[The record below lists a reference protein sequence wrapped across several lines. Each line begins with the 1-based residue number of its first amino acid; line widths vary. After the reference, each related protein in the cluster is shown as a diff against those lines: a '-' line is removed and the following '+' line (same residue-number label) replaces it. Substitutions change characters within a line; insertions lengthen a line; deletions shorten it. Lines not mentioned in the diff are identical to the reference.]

1 MTSLSVRDS
10 IAVVSV
16 VLLTVHGAAVAQA
29 TRGAFISIVPIARV
43 CPGQQVEA
51 TYVEHFPDGSQG
63 KVSSRDVRQL
73 TPKDGDS
80 VTVARD
86 GSWQTN
92 ADPMRSVLTGF
103 PLSASLAR
111 DSSVRGDTVAA
122 PSYDCPHDVIKLPMS
137 DRFHFTHAYVRLGT
151 FRTPFYDSVVVAV
164 IELDGRVL
172 GTRVLSPAEMRSGAI
187 KITALGKPGVAGH
200 SGSQGSPGSDCSNG
214 EQGTDG
220 EPGEAGQ
227 AGGQVDIIVQEGSPW
242 LANLVAVSN
251 TGGRGGKG
259 GEGGAGGPASA
270 PSSRTGSGS
279 GGSSCR
285 PRPGRPG
292 RSGAQGP
299 DGEPGQPP
307 KVTSA
312 PVPLL
317 WTGSPIWSNPV
328 AKRALDGLMAYEPKK

>member
-1 MTSLSVRDS
+1 MASLSLRDS
-10 IAVVSV
+10 VVALSTA
-16 VLLTVHGAAVAQA
+16 LFTVHGVLSAQA
-29 TRGAFISIVPIARV
+29 MRQATISIAPVAGV
-43 CPGQQVEA
+43 CPGRQVEA
-51 TYVEHFPDGSQG
+51 TYTEHFPDGSQV
-63 KVSSRDVRQL
+63 KLSARDVRQL
-73 TPKDGDS
+73 TPGGGDS
-80 VTVARD
+80 TAVARD

-92 ADPMRSVLTGF
+92 PDPMRSVLTGF
-103 PLSASLAR
+103 LLSASLAR
-111 DSSVRGDTVAA
+111 DSSVRGDTVAR
-122 PSYDCPHDVIKLPMS
+122 PSYDCPHDVIKLPAS

-164 IELDGRVL
+164 VEMDGGVL
-172 GTRVLSPAEMRSGAI
+172 GVRVLSPAEMRSGAI
-187 KITALGKPGVAGH
+187 KIAALGKAGAAGH
-200 SGSQGSPGSDCSNG
+200 SGSSGSAGGDCSNG

-220 EPGEAGQ
+220 DPGEPGQ
-227 AGGQVDIIVQEGSPW
+227 PGGQVDIIVQEGSLW

-251 TGGRGGKG
+251 TGGRGGRG
-259 GEGGAGGPASA
+259 GEGGAGGPAGA
-270 PSSRTGSGS
+270 QASRTGSGA
-279 GGSSCR
+279 GGASCR

-317 WTGSPIWSNPV
+317 WTGSPIWSNPI